1 MKNWKTSAT
10 GFVLGALTVASL
22 GFVQEASA
30 AAPGARAS
38 QNAKSGFLAARK
50 KVTLVPQAVSG
61 ANVLYYV
68 DYSVGQDS
76 FGLALSS
83 LGISPTYT
91 NDPYSFATLLQQ
103 GGWDLVIALQ
113 QNSDYSSI
121 FGADLTNWVAGGGKA
136 IYTEWTYWSGLSS
149 VFGAVDTG
157 STNAGSITLGSS
169 AIWSGLGG
177 TVWLSNPGWGIYSVG
192 LAATGGATVDGTY
205 DSGDGA
211 VVIGNGQRTLINGTL
226 ADSYADP
233 NQGIQ
238 IAMNEINFLLEGT
251 APGLRGKI
259 VGQEGKAQV
268 TCTNT
273 TTGQSVLKKS
283 KGKYD
288 CVKSGLTVHSG
299 DGFSISITGTVD

>member
-1 MKNWKTSAT
+1 MKNWKMSAT
-10 GFVLGALTVASL
+10 GFALGALALASL
-22 GFVQEASA
+22 GFVQQASA
-30 AAPGARAS
+30 AAAGARAT
-38 QNAKSGFLAARK
+38 QNAKSSFLAARK
-50 KVTLVPQAVSG
+50 KITLVPQAVSG

-113 QNSDYSSI
+113 QANDYTSI
-121 FGADLTNWVAGGGKA
+121 FGADLSNWVAGGGKA
-136 IYTEWTYWSGLSS
+136 IYTEWTYWSGLSNA
-149 VFGAVDTG
+149 FGAVDTG
-157 STNAGSITLGSS
+157 NTNAVSITPGSS
-169 AIWSGLGG
+169 AIWSGLSG
-177 TVWLSNPGWGIYSVG
+177 TVGLSNPGWGIYSVG
-192 LAATGGATVDGTY
+192 LMATGSGAVDGTY
-205 DSGDGA
+205 NTGEGA
-211 VVIGNGQRTLINGTL
+211 VVIGNGQRTVINGTL
-226 ADSYADP
+226 ADSYVDP

-238 IAMNEINFLLEGT
+238 IAMNEINFLLEGV
-251 APGLRGKI
+251 APSLRGKI
-259 VGQEGKAQV
+259 AGQEGKAQV

-288 CVKSGLTVHSG
+288 CVKSGLTVRSG